1 MLSTALAALF
11 LPPISFYIY
20 VVSALFMLDAV
31 YVLDIEQWLTRG
43 EPLLFAIATLVIG
56 VVVNRLT
63 TKQRRLAAAAVSRH
77 QEMLRLFELS
87 RDLAAASGPEAT
99 LARVNQHLSV
109 LAQAEAVLS

>member
-1 MLSTALAALF
+1 LAALF
-11 LPPISFYIY
+11 LPPVSFYIY

-31 YVLDIEQWLTRG
+31 YVTNVEQWLTQG

-63 TKQRRLAAAAVSRH
+63 SKQRRLVSAAVSRH

-87 RDLAAASGPEAT
+87 RDLASASGSEAM
-99 LARVNQHLSV
+99 L
-109 LAQAEAVLS
+109 